1 VTEEEETLTTQQVA
15 RLLQVTDRTVI
26 NMAERGDLPGR
37 TISRGKQRLWR
48 FARTDVDA
56 FVAEQ
61 QQQAG
66 AE

>member
-1 VTEEEETLTTQQVA
+1 
-15 RLLQVTDRTVI
+15 
-26 NMAERGDLPGR
+26 M
-37 TISRGKQRLWR
+37 SRGKQRLWR

-56 FVAEQ
+56 FLAEQQ